1 MTAHLLLALLVA
13 GPLADDPAPPS
24 IDSLVAG
31 LEKTE
36 ASIRDLAVSTD
47 YVKLQKFP
55 LKVDKPI
62 RMGLRTEF
70 VVTRDGKGRYEC
82 IGEQVNSGRDGV
94 KTYPGRWRCAY
105 DGEVARS
112 MAGDVD
118 GRFHFGEIDR
128 YPSWHGVN
136 PLEYTTHYNREPVS
150 RALKERPPAFAG
162 RGEWDGR
169 PVVMIDT
176 ATTINGAAY
185 KARYWIDPE
194 RRIVV
199 RRALMIQRAPDKP
212 WQEYSRIESRDHKEI
227 IPGIWLPMRIKYES
241 VTLPKNGK
249 PEEVSWSY
257 EGTNSDWKVN
267 QDPPASTF
275 RLEFPPDVRIT
286 DRLPPPDAK
295 K

>member
-1 MTAHLLLALLVA
+1 MIFATVLCSLVA
-13 GPLADDPAPPS
+13 APPADPDLAA
-24 IDSLVAG
+24 IIAG

-36 ASIRDLAVSTD
+36 AMIRDIAVTTE

-55 LKVDKPI
+55 FKVDKPI

-70 VVTRDGKGRYEC
+70 LVTRDGKGWYDC
-82 IGEQVNSGRDGV
+82 IGEQVNSGPDGV
-94 KTYPGRWRCAY
+94 KTYPGHWRAAY
-105 DGEVARS
+105 DGAVAKS
-112 MAGDVD
+112 MQGGPD
-118 GRFHFGEIDR
+118 GPFHFGSIDR
-128 YPSWHGVN
+128 YPAWHGVN

-150 RALKERPPAFAG
+150 KTLKERPAVFAG
-162 RGEWDGR
+162 RADWDGR

-176 ATTINGAAY
+176 ATTVNGAAY

-199 RRALMIQRAPDKP
+199 RRALMIQRVPDKSP
-212 WQEYSRIESRDHKEI
+212 WQEYTRIESRDHKEI
-227 IPGIWLPMRIKYES
+227 APGIWLPMRFKYES
-241 VTLPKNGK
+241 VAPPKDGK
-249 PEEVSWSY
+249 PEELSWSY

-275 RLEFPPDVRIT
+275 RLEFPQDVNVNDHR
-286 DRLPPPDAK
+286 PPAAAEPK